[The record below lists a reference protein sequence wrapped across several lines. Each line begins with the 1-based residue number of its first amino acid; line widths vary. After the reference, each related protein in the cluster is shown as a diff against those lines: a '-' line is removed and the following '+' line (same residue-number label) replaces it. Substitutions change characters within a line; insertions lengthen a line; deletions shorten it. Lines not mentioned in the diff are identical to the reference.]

1 MRDRN
6 RRDAVTKGLRRLGV
20 SLIEAIFYLTVTAS
34 VLTLTAQILDREAT
48 RETNEAFA
56 ADLRQMIAAARLY
69 ADGRAG
75 QVHQLLMNNDPLI
88 TDIPIAQ
95 LVDEGL
101 LPGLFGE
108 AGGSGLA
115 MHNDKE
121 YRLWARGVLRSAAIA
136 NPNNPPTVTRGAVD
150 TNGNGVDR
158 CPLHGPQSGE

>member
-108 AGGSGLA
+108 AGAAGWRCTTTRNIAFGRA
-115 MHNDKE
+115 ACCA
-121 YRLWARGVLRSAAIA
+121 ARRSPIRTIH
-136 NPNNPPTVTRGAVD
+136 PRSPGRCRHQRQWR
-150 TNGNGVDR
+150 DR